1 MALIIRA
8 GHLRVLVGVG
18 DEYFEDVERF
28 ELYAAA
34 AVAQSVHDDLR
45 TTVREGKESLRQ
57 ATRAA
62 AIL

>member
-1 MALIIRA
+1 LIIRI
-8 GHLRVLVGVG
+8 GHLWVPVGVG
-18 DEYFEDVERF
+18 DEYFKDVERF

-45 TTVREGKESLRQ
+45 TTVREGNASLRQ
-57 ATRAA
+57 ATRAT